1 MNIGKIIIIF
11 INLKIFIILKIIS
24 IYIIS
29 MKLVYELIKKFFEDK
44 KVTTFIIIILS
55 LIISLLKINIIS
67 YITANIIQ
75 SINRK
80 DKNKSYTYLYYF
92 IIISAVYTLL
102 FSLYKFLKSKIL
114 IDIKHWFRNEM
125 IKNLLI
131 INNKNF
137 SEINFTKLNSPIIR
151 LSNHIYYILNIILI
165 TILPNIAV
173 LLIIFIFF
181 VYKSVIIGTIF
192 LTGNIIVILYI
203 LYYLND
209 IIDVSKKYEFEI
221 TNSESYIVEILNNFD
236 KIIFRGHK
244 DKEIDK
250 FTNITNE
257 TFNAGF
263 NSHKYINYHITIIS
277 IIVFIMIFLIISYM
291 LYLFYN
297 NNMSST
303 ILITF
308 LTILLL
314 YKDTIINTVN
324 HSTDIVDFYGNIKIF
339 IDIFSKVIN
348 KDNIIEEGS
357 INKLNFNNIR
367 FENINFIY
375 NDINIFNNFNLNINT
390 NKIIGITGIS
400 GKGKSTLMKLLIN
413 MYQYEG
419 NIYIDDINTKNI
431 ETNYIRKNII
441 YVNQNAKLFD
451 DYIIDNIFYGCEGK
465 EYDSSKNHLE
475 VIMSYKK
482 IRELYKNVDLNN
494 KKVGVAGENI
504 SGGQRQV
511 INIINGL
518 IVPSKIVILD
528 EPTNALDSEL
538 KKEIIEIIKYFKKYK
553 NAIIIISHDR
563 DIFPIFEE
571 TIKLDN

>member
-1 MNIGKIIIIF
+1 
-11 INLKIFIILKIIS
+11 
-24 IYIIS
+24 
-29 MKLVYELIKKFFEDK
+29 MKLVYELIRTFFKDK
-44 KVTTFIIIILS
+44 KGITLLIIILS
-55 LIISLLKINIIS
+55 ITISLLKINVIS
-67 YITANIIQ
+67 YVTANIIQ
-75 SINRK
+75 SI
-80 DKNKSYTYLYYF
+80 KNKNENDSYTYLYYF
-92 IIISAVYTLL
+92 IIISSVYTLL

-114 IDIKHWFRNEM
+114 VDLRHWFRNEI
-125 IKNLLI
+125 IKKLLI
-131 INNKNF
+131 INNNNF
-137 SEINFTKLNSPIIR
+137 SESNFTKLNSPIIR
-151 LSNHIYYILNIILI
+151 LSNYIYYTLNIILTI
-165 TILPNIAV
+165 ILPNITV
-173 LLIIFIFF
+173 LFVIFVFF
-181 VYKSVIIGTIF
+181 VYKNLYIGAIF

-203 LYYLND
+203 LYYLKD
-209 IIDVSKKYEFEI
+209 IVDVSKKYELEI

-236 KIIFRGHK
+236 KIIFRGNK

-250 FTNITNE
+250 FTNITNK
-257 TFNAGF
+257 TFDAGF
-263 NSHKYINYHITIIS
+263 NSHKYINYHVTLVS
-277 IIVFIMIFLIISYM
+277 IIIFIMIFFIIFYM
-291 LYLFYN
+291 IYLYYN
-297 NNMSST
+297 DNISST

-339 IDIFSKVIN
+339 IDIFRKVIN
-348 KDNIIEEGS
+348 KDIIIEEGN
-357 INKLNFNNIR
+357 INRLNFNNIR

-390 NKIIGITGIS
+390 DKIIGITGIS
-400 GKGKSTLMKLLIN
+400 GKGKSTLMKLLIK
-413 MYQYEG
+413 MYQCEG
-419 NIYIDDINTKNI
+419 NIYIDSVNTKNI
-431 ETNYIRKNII
+431 DTDYIRKNII

-451 DYIIDNIFYGCEGK
+451 NYVIENIFYGCEDK
-465 EYDSSKNHLE
+465 ESDLCKKHLE

-482 IRELYKNVDLNN
+482 IRELYKNVNINN
-494 KKVGVAGENI
+494 KKAGLSGENL

-528 EPTNALDSEL
+528 EPTNALDIEL
-538 KKEIIEIIKYFKKYK
+538 KKEIIEIIKYFKTYK